1 MSSAPGDD
9 PILEALWERARAD
22 LEADEP
28 HRAVLEHAR
37 MSEQLPELARRYRAL
52 PIDGEE
58 TQAAIAR
65 RLAQLTA
72 VALTFVA
79 THRATSPESP
89 PRPRWLV
96 ALAMLVLAVALYG
109 LYAAAAAY

>member
-28 HRAVLEHAR
+28 NRAVLEHAR
-37 MSEQLPELARRYRAL
+37 TSQRLPELARRYRSLPTEGEAL
-52 PIDGEE
+52 
-58 TQAAIAR
+58 AR
-65 RLAQLTA
+65 RLAALTA
-72 VALTFVA
+72 VALADLDARRTA
-79 THRATSPESP
+79 PGEARR
-89 PRPRWLV
+89 RPRWLV
-96 ALAMLVLAVALYG
+96 AVAMLVLAIALYG

>member
-22 LEADEP
+22 LEAEEP

-37 MSEQLPELARRYRAL
+37 ASQRLPELARRYRSLPTEGDDARDAL
-52 PIDGEE
+52 
-58 TQAAIAR
+58 AR
-65 RLAQLTA
+65 RLAALTA
-72 VALTFVA
+72 VALADLDARRSTPGEA
-79 THRATSPESP
+79 R

-96 ALAMLVLAVALYG
+96 ALAMLVLAIALYG